1 MAAAAAA
8 AVRTV
13 CHSSTF
19 VAKAVPIAGQDCG
32 IAARGGFG
40 GCAGHAA
47 GARRDAV
54 PAVCRGARG
63 RWPKSSLPEPRGGAL
78 SMLTLMLTLILTLS
92 LDSAVLS
99 C

>member
-1 MAAAAAA
+1 
-8 AVRTV
+8 
-13 CHSSTF
+13 
-19 VAKAVPIAGQDCG
+19 
-32 IAARGGFG
+32 
-40 GCAGHAA
+40 
-47 GARRDAV
+47 V